1 MAGIGMSFEWRDDT
15 MNHVMNILLI
25 MLAVI
30 GAIVLIGVLGMWL
43 MHGMMMGPGTMGS
56 GIGIIVAL
64 VLLGV
69 AAVMLL
75 LRTKPSP

>member
-1 MAGIGMSFEWRDDT
+1 

-43 MHGMMMGPGTMGS
+43 MHGMMMGSGTMGS

-64 VLLGV
+64 VTLGV

-75 LRTKPSP
+75 FRTKPSP